1 MPLVILLAPQVDAWW
16 RTRSSRLTVMSLH
29 RQETLTR
36 GLIFPLGRHAVCWR
50 INLIQIAS
58 CAKRIGLVGLA
69 GVAVAAATA
78 VLAFWAR
85 APDETTSLEGRPPLA
100 LDAELTG
107 VENAAELT
115 EAEGF
120 HQEGRADDALDLFES
135 MLSGQPDSLE
145 AAVGSAIARWPA
157 GTTARLRT
165 LALSNEESALVQ
177 FHLGLALFWEKR
189 EQAAINA
196 WQRALEVEPN
206 SPSALRAE
214 NLLFPDVPRG
224 RPIFVPGTE
233 LDPSLR
239 NRPLAEQLA
248 ALDAVAESAP
258 SAATLIAH
266 GVALQRAGRLVSAAE
281 RFEEAARLEPG
292 NAEAR
297 VAAALVR
304 FEKGDPTPAFAALG
318 PLTTAFPDDAVV
330 RYHLALALI
339 WISDVAGAE
348 EQLAQAAALNGDGF
362 YEAQALTLLERIGE
376 VSSGPGSDDALDGPS

>member
-1 MPLVILLAPQVDAWW
+1 MPLYP
-16 RTRSSRLTVMSLH
+16 
-29 RQETLTR
+29 QETLAR

-50 INLIQIAS
+50 ITLIRIGS
-58 CAKRIGLVGLA
+58 RAKRIGLVGLV

-78 VLAFWAR
+78 VLAFWGR
-85 APDETTSLEGRPPLA
+85 APDETTSLDGRPPLA

-107 VENAAELT
+107 VQNAAELT
-115 EAEGF
+115 EAEGV
-120 HQEGRADDALDLFES
+120 HQEGRAGDALDLFES
-135 MLSGQPDSLE
+135 ILSGQPDSLE

-177 FHLGLALFWEKR
+177 FHLGLALFWEER

-224 RPIFVPGTE
+224 RPIFVPSTE
-233 LDPSLR
+233 LDSSLR
-239 NRPLAEQLA
+239 DRPLAEQLS
-248 ALDAVAESAP
+248 ALDAAAESAP
-258 SAATLIAH
+258 SAESLIAH
-266 GVALQRAGRLVSAAE
+266 GVALQRAGRVVSAAE

-318 PLTTAFPDDAVV
+318 PLTTVFPEDAVV

-339 WISDVAGAE
+339 WIRDVAGAE
-348 EQLAQAAALNGDGF
+348 EQLAQAAALDGNGF
-362 YEAQALTLLERIGE
+362 YEAQALRLLERIGE
-376 VSSGPGSDDALDGPS
+376 ISSGSGSDGAPDGP